1 MVTQQP
7 LGGKAQNGGQ
17 RLGEMEVWALEG
29 YGAANILQEMLTV
42 KSDEINGRTQL
53 YEAIVK
59 GKKIRRPN
67 VPESFNVLL
76 RELQALNLNI
86 DLLGEEEVQMLEAE
100 MKERFEELEK
110 LEGQFDVEVDIPEVT
125 ENKEDIPVTT
135 SIPEDEKERE

>member
-1 MVTQQP
+1 
-7 LGGKAQNGGQ
+7 
-17 RLGEMEVWALEG
+17 MEVWALEG

-42 KSDEINGRTQL
+42 KSDDINGRTQL

-67 VPESFNVLL
+67 VPESFNFLL

-86 DLLGEEEVQMLEAE
+86 DLLSADEKEILEKE

-110 LEGQFDVEVDIPEVT
+110 LE
-125 ENKEDIPVTT
+125 
-135 SIPEDEKERE
+135 

>member
-1 MVTQQP
+1 
-7 LGGKAQNGGQ
+7 
-17 RLGEMEVWALEG
+17 MEVWALEG

-42 KSDEINGRTQL
+42 KSDDINGRTQL

-86 DLLGEEEVQMLEAE
+86 DLLSADEKEILEKE

-110 LEGQFDVEVDIPEVT
+110 LE
-125 ENKEDIPVTT
+125 
-135 SIPEDEKERE
+135 

>member
-42 KSDEINGRTQL
+42 KSDDINGRTQL
-53 YEAIVK
+53 YDAIVK
-59 GKKIRRPN
+59 NKRVKRPN

-76 RELQALNLNI
+76 RELQALNLNL
-86 DLLGEEEVQMLEAE
+86 DLLSKDEIVVLEKE
-100 MKERFEELEK
+100 MKDRFEELEK
-110 LEGQFDVEVDIPEVT
+110 LDGQYDVDLEI
-125 ENKEDIPVTT
+125 
-135 SIPEDEKERE
+135 DEKAMK

>member
-1 MVTQQP
+1 
-7 LGGKAQNGGQ
+7 
-17 RLGEMEVWALEG
+17 MEVWALEG

-42 KSDEINGRTQL
+42 KSDDINGRTQL

-86 DLLGEEEVQMLEAE
+86 DLLSQDEVEMLEAE
-100 MKERFEELEK
+100 MKDRFEELEK
-110 LEGQFDVEVDIPEVT
+110 LE
-125 ENKEDIPVTT
+125 
-135 SIPEDEKERE
+135 

>member
-29 YGAANILQEMLTV
+29 YGAANILQEMLTI
-42 KSDEINGRTQL
+42 KSDDINGRSQA

-67 VPESFNVLL
+67 MPESFNVLL

-86 DLLGEEEVQMLEAE
+86 ELLSGDEMKSREADMLERYRE
-100 MKERFEELEK
+100 IER
-110 LEGQFDVEVDIPEVT
+110 LEGQFDVDVDVLSGGEG
-125 ENKEDIPVTT
+125 EKREDTDAPAAIV
-135 SIPEDEKERE
+135 EEEA